1 MRQVGDDCLQRVKF
15 FPLPVKTLDGWHQ
28 QAIQVVRRLA
38 LQLARHTGSLESEVT
53 SHLFER
59 LSILLMKGNAALL
72 LSRSLDFASQEI
84 DGVVDS

>member
-1 MRQVGDDCLQRVKF
+1 MQEGVKF
-15 FPLPVKTLDGWHQ
+15 FPLPVETLGGWHQ
-28 QAIQVVRRLA
+28 QSIQVVSRLA

-59 LSILLMKGNAALL
+59 MGILLMKGNAALI
-72 LSRSLDFASQEI
+72 LSRSLDFPSQEL